1 MIKYGYSE
9 VKPVTA
15 LPEPVKDIMARL
27 EGAGW
32 EAWCVGGG
40 VRDMLL
46 GREPGDWD
54 VTTSARPEDVMALF
68 GRAAL
73 PTGLKHGTVTV
84 GGGRGVEVTTFRKDG
99 EYRDNR
105 HPDHV
110 EFTASLEEDLSRRDY
125 TVNAMAMDLRGE
137 LRDPFGGRADLAA
150 GVLRAVGVPEE
161 RFREDALRIMR
172 GLRFSAK
179 LGFSIEAETAAAMDR
194 CRELLEHIAPE
205 RIYVEMTG
213 LLCGHW
219 AAEVL
224 LGYPRVLEVF
234 LPEIA
239 PCIGFDQHSPYHCY
253 DVWEHTARSVS
264 AVPPQ
269 PVLRWAM
276 LLHDLGKPETF
287 SLGEDGR
294 GHFYGHWRAS
304 VAKAEA
310 VMERL
315 RFDNHS
321 KRTIL
326 TLVERHDC
334 ELPLSERSVRRN
346 LARYGE
352 ETLRLL
358 LAVKRGDNL
367 AQAPAYR
374 DRQKLID
381 QWEDLLNLVIAR
393 GSCFSLGQLAV
404 RGGDLTALGF
414 RGPAVGNMLRELLE
428 QVIEEKLPNDREALL
443 MYAKEKK

>member
-1 MIKYGYSE
+1 
-9 VKPVTA
+9 
-15 LPEPVKDIMARL
+15 MARL
-27 EGAGW
+27 EAAGW

-40 VRDMLL
+40 VRDLLL

-54 VTTSARPEDVMALF
+54 VTTSARPEAVMALF
-68 GRAAL
+68 GPAAL
-73 PTGLKHGTVTV
+73 PTGLKHGTVTI
-84 GGGRGVEVTTFRKDG
+84 GGGRGVEVTTFRRDG
-99 EYRDNR
+99 DYLDNR

-110 EFTASLEEDLSRRDY
+110 EFTSSLEEDLSRRDF
-125 TVNAMAMDLRGE
+125 TVNAMAMDLRGQ
-137 LRDPFGGRADLAA
+137 LRDPFGGRSDLAT
-150 GVLRAVGVPEE
+150 GVLRAVGEPEA

-172 GLRFSAK
+172 GLRFAAK
-179 LGFSIEAETAAAMDR
+179 LGFAVEPETAAAMDR
-194 CRELLEHIAPE
+194 CRHLLENIAPE
-205 RIYVEMTG
+205 RLHVEMTG
-213 LLCGHW
+213 LLCGPW
-219 AAEVL
+219 AAETL
-224 LGYPRVLEVF
+224 LAYPRVLEVF

-239 PCIGFDQHSPYHCY
+239 PCVGFDQRSPYHCY
-253 DVWEHTARSVS
+253 DVWEHTARSVG
-264 AVPPQ
+264 AVPPR

-294 GHFYGHWRAS
+294 GHFYGHWRES
-304 VAKAEA
+304 VKKAEA
-310 VMERL
+310 VMDRL

-321 KRTIL
+321 RRTIL

-358 LAVKRGDNL
+358 LEVKRGDNQ

-374 DRQKLID
+374 DRLRLID
-381 QWEDLLNLVIAR
+381 QWEALLDVVIAQ

-404 RGGDLTALGF
+404 RGGDLTALGY
-414 RGPAVGNMLRELLE
+414 RGPAVGEMLRQLLE
-428 QVIEEKLPNDREALL
+428 QVIEERLPNDREALL
-443 MYAKEKK
+443 TYAKEKQR